1 MSGLVNVLVIGAV
14 IAVVVFRQCSAQ
26 QITHDRRWW
35 VLPGILLVLSL
46 REPGLV
52 DPHHAVLSAAVLG
65 AEMVVGLVTGAGWA
79 WTTRLWREADGSL
92 WSKGTKATAFVW
104 TGGLAL
110 RAALYGVAA
119 LMGIHQ
125 GTAAL
130 LAALAAMLAARGG
143 ALMWRA
149 GQMRPAYGDSMHGD
163 SMHGGSMHG
172 GSAYGGS
179 AHGESAY
186 GGSGDRVMSRP
197 AWKDRV

>member
-26 QITHDRRWW
+26 QITDARRWW

-52 DPHHAVLSAAVLG
+52 DPHHAALSAAVLG

-104 TGGLAL
+104 TAGLAL

-125 GTAAL
+125 GSAAL
-130 LAALAAMLAARGG
+130 LAALAVMLAARGG

-149 GQMRPAYGDSMHGD
+149 GQMRPASGDSMRGG
-163 SMHGGSMHG
+163 SVHGGSMHG

-179 AHGESAY
+179 VHGESAY
-186 GGSGDRVMSRP
+186 GGSGDRAMSRA

>member
-1 MSGLVNVLVIGAV
+1 M
-14 IAVVVFRQCSAQ
+14 
-26 QITHDRRWW
+26 
-35 VLPGILLVLSL
+35 
-46 REPGLV
+46 
-52 DPHHAVLSAAVLG
+52 
-65 AEMVVGLVTGAGWA
+65 
-79 WTTRLWREADGSL
+79 

-130 LAALAAMLAARGG
+130 LAALAVMLAARGG

-149 GQMRPAYGDSMHGD
+149 GQMRPAYGDSMRGD
-163 SMHGGSMHG
+163 FMHG

-186 GGSGDRVMSRP
+186 GGSGDRAMSRP

>member
-26 QITHDRRWW
+26 QITDDRRWW

-52 DPHHAVLSAAVLG
+52 DPHHAALSAAVLG

-79 WTTRLWREADGSL
+79 WTTRLWREADSSL
-92 WSKGTKATAFVW
+92 WSKGTKATAFVLV
-104 TGGLAL
+104 GGLAL
-110 RAALYGVAA
+110 RAALYGAAA

-130 LAALAAMLAARGG
+130 LAALAVTLAARGG

-149 GQMRPAYGDSMHGD
+149 GQMRPA
-163 SMHGGSMHG
+163 HGGSMRGDFMRGDSTHG

-179 AHGESAY
+179 VHGESPY
-186 GGSGDRVMSRP
+186 GGSGDGATSRS

>member
-26 QITHDRRWW
+26 QITDDRRWW
-35 VLPGILLVLSL
+35 VLPGILLVLWL

-52 DPHHAVLSAAVLG
+52 DPHHAALSAAVLG

-79 WTTRLWREADGSL
+79 WTTRLWHEADGSL

-130 LAALAAMLAARGG
+130 LAALAVMLAARGG

-149 GQMRPAYGDSMHGD
+149 GQMRPAYGDSMRGD
-163 SMHGGSMHG
+163 FMHGGSMHG

-186 GGSGDRVMSRP
+186 GGSGDRAMSRP

>member
-26 QITHDRRWW
+26 QVTADRRWW

-46 REPGLV
+46 REHGLV
-52 DPHHAVLSAAVLG
+52 DPRHAALSIAVLG

-79 WTTRLWREADGSL
+79 WTTKLWREADGSL
-92 WSKGTKATAFVW
+92 WSKGTKATVFVW
-104 TGGLAL
+104 TGGLVL
-110 RAALYGVAA
+110 RAALYGAAA

-130 LAALAAMLAARGG
+130 LAALAVMLAARGG

-149 GQMRPAYGDSMHGD
+149 GQMRPEHGHSTYRDPAYRD
-163 SMHGGSMHG
+163 
-172 GSAYGGS
+172 SAY
-179 AHGESAY
+179 GESAY
-186 GGSGDRVMSRP
+186 VGSGDGTMPRP
-197 AWKDRV
+197 AWKDRL

>member
-1 MSGLVNVLVIGAV
+1 MSGVVNVLVIGAV

-26 QITHDRRWW
+26 RITDDRRWW

-52 DPHHAVLSAAVLG
+52 DPRHVTLSAAVLG

-92 WSKGTKATAFVW
+92 WSKGTRATAFVW

-110 RAALYGVAA
+110 RAALYGASA
-119 LMGIHQ
+119 LMGVHQ

-149 GQMRPAYGDSMHGD
+149 GQMSPASGDSVRD
-163 SMHGGSMHG
+163 DSMHG

-179 AHGESAY
+179 VQGRSAY
-186 GGSGDRVMSRP
+186 GGSDGRAMSRP

>member
-1 MSGLVNVLVIGAV
+1 MSGLVNVLVLGAV

-26 QITHDRRWW
+26 RITDDRRWW

-52 DPHHAVLSAAVLG
+52 DPRHVALSAAVLG
-65 AEMVVGLVTGAGWA
+65 AELVVGLVTGAGWA

-110 RAALYGVAA
+110 RAALYGAAA

-130 LAALAAMLAARGG
+130 LAALAVMLAARGG

-149 GQMRPAYGDSMHGD
+149 GQMRPASGDSMRGD
-163 SMHGGSMHG
+163 SMHG

-179 AHGESAY
+179 VRGESAY
-186 GGSGDRVMSRP
+186 GGSGGRAMSRP